1 MPFRTKILGF
11 GLGAGLLT
19 AGCGD
24 SPSGPTL
31 AEFDAD
37 AASADFEAMSEVFT
51 GGLWES
57 FGVLGELFPVGG
69 SAAAMAFAVQST
81 AGVAAGGTPE
91 ASPGYLEGPAPQFA
105 AQVPKIPF
113 EIRGTTYVLD
123 PETLRYVASDLE
135 GAPDN
140 GIRFILY
147 AINPVTRK
155 PLPDVPIGHTDIMD
169 LGDDLEHGVSLRVVV
184 VADGVTHFDYTVTAI
199 HATDQAGSLD
209 VNGFISNAR
218 TTVAFEIGIDV
229 TRTETSRVMETA
241 FVLEIAA
248 RDFRAA
254 GTVRHTGG
262 EDGREHEVDVEIRHG
277 EHVIVFTRSVTAGE
291 VSGEI
296 HVNGELFATISGDP
310 DRPVILGP
318 DGRELTERER
328 RALRHIMAIT
338 EHVFRM
344 VDHLLRPAERIL
356 NLEFFR
362 RER

>member
-1 MPFRTKILGF
+1 MSIRTRLLSF

-19 AGCGD
+19 AGCSD

-37 AASADFEAMSEVFT
+37 AASADFEAMSDVFA
-51 GGLWES
+51 GDLWES
-57 FGVLGELFPVGG
+57 FGVLGELFPTG
-69 SAAAMAFAVQST
+69 SPAAQMAFAIQGT
-81 AGVAAGGTPE
+81 AGLAASGSSEATP
-91 ASPGYLEGPAPQFA
+91 AYLEAAAAAFA

-135 GAPDN
+135 GAPEN

-147 AINPVTRK
+147 AVNPVTHK
-155 PLPDVPIGHTDIMD
+155 PLPDVPIGYTDIID
-169 LGDDLEHGVSLRVVV
+169 LGDELENGVSLRVIV
-184 VADGVTHFDYTVTAI
+184 VADEITHFDYTVTAI
-199 HATDQAGSLD
+199 HETDRAGSLD
-209 VNGFISNAR
+209 VSGFVSR
-218 TTVAFEIGIDV
+218 GETTVAFEIGIDV
-229 TRTETSRVMETA
+229 EQTETSRVMETA
-241 FVLEIAA
+241 FVLEIEA

-254 GTVRHTGG
+254 GTVRHAGG
-262 EDGREHEVDVEIRHG
+262 EDGRAHDLDVEIRHG
-277 EHVIVFTRSVTAGE
+277 EHVIVFTRSVAAGAVTGE
-291 VSGEI
+291 V

-310 DRPVILGP
+310 EHPVILGP

-362 RER
+362 RDR